1 MAATAPVPKPLPT
14 ASTSPRRETR
24 AEPIRLCRKRS
35 FAIHGRGRR
44 GLPHL
49 GKKLIWPAASSGF
62 RPREKT
68 FLMAEALARQRAR
81 RDPRLPATAHIRYD
95 CCALPSP
102 ETLRSSQ
109 VGDAAA
115 TAAPAAGREARA
127 VAMAVTSWND
137 WCEEFIMH
145 PDAEV

>member
-1 MAATAPVPKPLPT
+1 MVATRAREKMCAVNVSVEAVI
-14 ASTSPRRETR
+14 ASGPETR
-24 AEPIRLCRKRS
+24 
-35 FAIHGRGRR
+35 
-44 GLPHL
+44 
-49 GKKLIWPAASSGF
+49 
-62 RPREKT
+62 
-68 FLMAEALARQRAR
+68 
-81 RDPRLPATAHIRYD
+81 
-95 CCALPSP
+95 
-102 ETLRSSQ
+102 RSSQ